1 MEKYIFEEL
10 PQDQEIVLIRLQRY
24 NGIQIEAKF
33 MELDQVFL
41 ILENGL
47 IVQAIEIETW
57 QKII

>member
-10 PQDQEIVLIRLQRY
+10 PQDQEIVLIRLQKY
-24 NGIQIEAKF
+24 NGVQIEAKF

>member
-1 MEKYIFEEL
+1 MEKYIFEVL
-10 PQDQEIVLIRLQRY
+10 PHDQEIVLIRLQRY
-24 NGIQIEAKF
+24 NGVQIEAKF

-57 QKII
+57 HKII

>member
-33 MELDQVFL
+33 LELDQVFL
-41 ILENGL
+41 ILENGF

>member
-10 PQDQEIVLIRLQRY
+10 PQDQVIVLIRLHRY

>member
-24 NGIQIEAKF
+24 NGVQIEAKF